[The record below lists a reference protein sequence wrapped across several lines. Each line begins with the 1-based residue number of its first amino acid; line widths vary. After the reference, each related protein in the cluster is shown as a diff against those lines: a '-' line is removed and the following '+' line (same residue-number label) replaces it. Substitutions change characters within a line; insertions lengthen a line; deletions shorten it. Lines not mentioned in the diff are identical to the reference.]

1 MRIVAAVVN
10 VRQDGLRPVFSGG
23 TSLSKGYG
31 LVRRFSEDLDFKTL
45 LPEADAGRTVR
56 RRYRAAIV
64 DAIRAD
70 GDWTIGENDVLVSNE
85 SRFFRCVVGYSP
97 IFAPASHLRPGIRLE
112 VMLARSA
119 IPPEEQ
125 TLRSFVAEALREE
138 AEVPRIA
145 CVAPAETAADKLSAL
160 TWRVLD
166 RRRGREDDDA
176 LVRHLHDLAAL
187 ETHAKEYR
195 GFPGLLDRVLNADTS
210 RGELP
215 AGLANTS
222 SGERVAAALEI
233 VANDPR
239 YGEEYARFVGAMCY
253 GRESETPTF
262 HAALEAV
269 RRIGRLLS
277 K

>member
-10 VRQDGLRPVFSGG
+10 VRQDGLRSPSSPVAPACPRDTVSSGASPR
-23 TSLSKGYG
+23 TSISRPSCRKPT
-31 LVRRFSEDLDFKTL
+31 LDA
-45 LPEADAGRTVR
+45 PSS

-112 VMLARSA
+112 VMFARSA

-166 RRRGREDDDA
+166 RRRG
-176 LVRHLHDLAAL
+176 LKTT
-187 ETHAKEYR
+187 THWFATCMIWRRSKPTQR
-195 GFPGLLDRVLNADTS
+195 NIVVFPGCWI
-210 RGELP
+210 E
-215 AGLANTS
+215 
-222 SGERVAAALEI
+222 
-233 VANDPR
+233 
-239 YGEEYARFVGAMCY
+239 C
-253 GRESETPTF
+253 
-262 HAALEAV
+262 
-269 RRIGRLLS
+269 
-277 K
+277 